1 MMIGGLVNTMAHE
14 DSSLPTMFNWMS
26 DWIMI

>member
-1 MMIGGLVNTMAHE
+1 MMTGGLVNTMAPE
-14 DSSLPTMFNWMS
+14 DSSQPTMLNWMS